1 MTPRLFSR
9 SLSSLP
15 VCFVALWLA
24 GSGVAHAAVT
34 GRYVRLDAPVSER
47 MVAHEIEVFAG
58 GKNVARQAKFAGVG
72 FKGVDINDKNN
83 AKQLVDGKHDMTERG
98 VTMGLVDAVGPWVE
112 LDFGAALA
120 LDKVVVWQGP
130 TPTYA
135 DRGVRLVS
143 VLDAQRRVVCA
154 QKYDVSEAKGG
165 FVAVPLGAKPG
176 PFAGRVVAP
185 GETQWAPVA
194 DLLEAEPMARPPDA
208 VARLA
213 AFERRNSPEG
223 LARLA
228 REFFARVDLSR
239 PELAAVRAK
248 FERGEPKAALD
259 AFRDH
264 WLARIQRVTFLHE
277 HARDARRCGSEGD
290 DLLRGVLVSFER
302 GVLALRFTPG
312 CVDWA
317 GVDAGDKKAVEARRA
332 WLLAGAAT
340 RALLTSYRTGGD
352 PRHLA
357 QWCALNDDW
366 AMNIQRDFARAAVDL
381 RDYFVKETPQEFN
394 HLASELAETAKA
406 RPDLAK
412 HLSGAT
418 LARLLMVVVEEYP
431 PAYWWP
437 CRRTAFNHTFNALNS
452 AYITGQVLADFHAGQ
467 RLGRENAEHW
477 RRVWTFN
484 LTRDGSM
491 QEIGDEGHLDM
502 ALRLGVF
509 YEQMKKDRP
518 AWFTPAY
525 RAQFEDGFAQ
535 MLRYLARHPAPNGM
549 GHRYNFA
556 DQFERVWGP
565 TENICRIGNM
575 IPRPTFDARPIYH
588 EPDMKGIFQAMFGAG
603 RDPAQLSPA
612 RKAAREQVVKFYG
625 PQFAPP
631 RTVSDWMPYAGL
643 AYLRGSWEPDAPFL
657 NLLGQPTGH
666 PEANGRDWTTEFRWW
681 DHAAPLLHA
690 RPVLVNGHAQCP
702 DLGKQTLAPGSKTER
717 LTTASETPVPA
728 RWHTSA
734 RFDLA
739 EAFYEGDYA
748 TLGVN
753 QKERRLVEKGASV
766 RGVRATR
773 LVAQVRGA
781 RLFVTAD
788 VVATPTATGK
798 AAKAPAQHAF
808 DWSYLAWSPSDEKK
822 PTKGAQAVR
831 LDGAALTLRNG
842 SAPGATVRHFSPV
855 KLAWQPAGKAAAPDT
870 HTTRADFGPPAYVGE
885 ERVLRAQSPGGVVV
899 ASLLESHARDGDARV
914 KSARDLS
921 SGTSAGFT
929 ADLSDGSKLTWLV
942 SQTPQPLTVGRIT
955 LTAEALLVHET
966 ARETSGLAL
975 GAKGAAAVD
984 FEFTARDGQF
994 AEVRPIHRPISPV
1007 TIGPAANVFTDRA
1020 TVTLASAT
1028 PGVEIHYTLDG
1039 AEPTRRSPRYTA
1051 PFALAD
1057 SATVR
1062 ARAFRPGVTEIPF
1075 TAAGTDV
1082 TVISQGEFFKRPL
1095 KPAAPA
1101 AGRLAPGLR
1110 WEYCEGTWFALFS
1123 HLHLPAVL
1131 PAKTTGTTA
1140 RPLDVSMRAGDGPF
1154 SVRQSGWLDAPA
1166 DGLYTFHAPP
1176 EYIGATCEPGYDL
1189 RVFVDGEEWSLGQ
1202 GWHGLGAW
1210 TVPLAKGLHRLT
1222 VTFADARHR
1231 DRTVHNPGLWR
1242 GYPTPWVVWKG
1253 EAPVLE
1259 VTAPDGKRQP
1269 LPAAWLKCEAG
1280 R

>member
-1 MTPRLFSR
+1 MKIL
-9 SLSSLP
+9 SLLLALCVLP
-15 VCFVALWLA
+15 LA
-24 GSGVAHAAVT
+24 ATAAVS
-34 GRYVRLDAPVSER
+34 GRYVRLEAPVSER

-72 FKGVDINDKNN
+72 FKGVDINDRNN
-83 AKQLVDGKHDMTERG
+83 ARNLVDGKHDMAERG

-112 LDFGAALA
+112 LDFGTVLA
-120 LDKVVVWQGP
+120 LEKVVVWQGP
-130 TPTYA
+130 APTYA

-143 VLDAQRRVVCA
+143 VLDAQRRVVSA
-154 QKYDVSEAKGG
+154 QVYEVSESKGG
-165 FVAVPLGAKPG
+165 FVTVTLVAKPG
-176 PFAGRVVAP
+176 AFAGRVIAP
-185 GETQWAPVA
+185 GETQWAPLA
-194 DLLEAEPMARPPDA
+194 DLLTAEPMSRPPDA
-208 VARLA
+208 AARLA
-213 AFERRNSPEG
+213 AFEARNTPEG
-223 LARLA
+223 LTRLA
-228 REFFARVDLSR
+228 RKFFARVDLSQ
-239 PELAAVRAK
+239 PELAAVRSK
-248 FERGEPKAALD
+248 FERGEHAAALD

-264 WLARIQRVTFLHE
+264 WLGRIQRIAFLHE
-277 HARDARRCGSEGD
+277 HAREPKRYGSEGD
-290 DLLRGVLVSFER
+290 DLLRGVLVSFEN
-302 GVLALRFTPG
+302 GVQALRFTPG

-317 GVDAGDKKAVEARRA
+317 GVDTANKKAVEARSN
-332 WLLAGAAT
+332 WLLAGVAT

-352 PRHLA
+352 ARHLA

-366 AMNIQRDFARAAVDL
+366 GMNVQRDLARSTVDL
-381 RDYFVKETPQEFN
+381 RDYFVKEPPQEFN
-394 HLASELAETAKA
+394 HFASELAETARA

-418 LARLLMVVVEEYP
+418 IARVLMVVVEEYP

-467 RLGRENAEHW
+467 RLVRENAEHW
-477 RRVWTFN
+477 RRVWTHN

-502 ALRLGVF
+502 ALRIGVF
-509 YEQMKKDRP
+509 FEQMKKDKP

-556 DQFERVWGP
+556 DQFERMWGP
-565 TENICRIGNM
+565 TENICRVGNM
-575 IPRPTFDARPIYH
+575 IPRPTFDARPVYN
-588 EPDMKGIFQAMFGAG
+588 EPDMRGIFQAMFGAG
-603 RDPAQLSPA
+603 RDGAKLSPA
-612 RKAAREQVVKFYG
+612 RKTAREQVVKFYG
-625 PQFAPP
+625 PQFSPP
-631 RTVSDWMPYAGL
+631 RTLSDWMPYAGL

-657 NLLGQPTGH
+657 NLIGQPTGH
-666 PEANGRDWTTEFRWW
+666 AEANGRDWTTEFRWW
-681 DHAAPLLHA
+681 DHAVPLLHA
-690 RPVLVNGHAQCP
+690 QPLRINGHSQCA
-702 DLGKQTLAPGSKTER
+702 DLGKQTLSPGSKTVR

-734 RFDLA
+734 RYDLA
-739 EAFYEGDYA
+739 ESFFEGDYA
-748 TLGVN
+748 TLAVN
-753 QKERRLVEKGASV
+753 QKERRLVEKGTSV

-788 VVATPTATGK
+788 VVATPAAAAGK
-798 AAKAPAQHAF
+798 AAKAPAPFAF
-808 DWSYLAWSPSDEKK
+808 DWPYLAWSPTEEKRAA
-822 PTKGAQAVR
+822 KGAQAVR
-831 LDGAALTLRNG
+831 LDGTALTLRNG
-842 SAPGATVRHFSPV
+842 SAPGATVRHFSPTT
-855 KLAWQPAGKAAAPDT
+855 LAWQPAGKAAPVT
-870 HTTRADFGPPAYVGE
+870 EGTRADFGPPAYVGE
-885 ERVLRAQSPGGVVV
+885 EHVLRAQSAGGVVV
-899 ASLLESHARDGDARV
+899 VSLLEAHAKDGDARV
-914 KSARDLS
+914 KAVRDLS
-921 SGTSAGFT
+921 SGTVAGF
-929 ADLSDGSKLTWLV
+929 AAELSDGSKLTWLV
-942 SQTPQPLTVGRIT
+942 SQTPQALAVGKIT
-955 LTAEALLVHET
+955 LTASALLVHET
-966 ARETSGLAL
+966 ARETTGLAL
-975 GAKGAAAVD
+975 DAKRAAAGD
-984 FEFTARDGQF
+984 FEFTAKDGQF
-994 AEVRPIHRPISPV
+994 TKVLPIHRPISPV

-1039 AEPTRRSPRYTA
+1039 AEPTRRSPRYTG
-1051 PFALAD
+1051 PFALTD

-1075 TAAGTDV
+1075 TVAGTDV

-1095 KPAAPA
+1095 KPAATTI
-1101 AGRLAPGLR
+1101 GTLAPGLR
-1110 WEYCEGTWFALFS
+1110 SDYCEGTWFALFS
-1123 HLHLPAVL
+1123 HLHLPAVV
-1131 PAKTTGTTA
+1131 PAKTTGAST
-1140 RPLDVSMRAGDGPF
+1140 RLPDVSMRAGDGPF
-1154 SVRQSGWLDAPA
+1154 GVRQSGWLDAPA

-1202 GWHGLGAW
+1202 SWHGLGTW

-1231 DRTVHNPGLWR
+1231 DRVVRNPGLWR
-1242 GYPTPWVVWKG
+1242 GYPTPWVVWQG

-1269 LPAAWLKCEAG
+1269 LPAAWLKCEKAN
-1280 R
+1280 